1 MENYKLHK
9 DPLTNQIFQYAS
21 RLSDGA
27 LVHTEKNK
35 EYLEWLEEG
44 NTPQPPD

>member
-1 MENYKLHK
+1 MENYKLHR
-9 DPLTNQIFQYAS
+9 DPLTGQIQEYAS

-27 LVHTEKNK
+27 LVHTELNK
-35 EYLEWLEEG
+35 EYVDWLEEG